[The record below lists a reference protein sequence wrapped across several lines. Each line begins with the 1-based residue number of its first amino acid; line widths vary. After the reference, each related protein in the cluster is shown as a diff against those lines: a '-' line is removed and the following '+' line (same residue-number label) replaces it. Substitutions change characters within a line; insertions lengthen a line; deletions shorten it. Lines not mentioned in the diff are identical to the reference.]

1 MTNAPDFEQMT
12 AAQKANAEVVMAL
25 MRTSFEGMQR
35 LAELNMA
42 ATREFFNNSVSR
54 ANTLLAAKDVNE
66 MAALNQQLA
75 APNFDKAMEYSRS
88 VYDLVAQM
96 QKDMTSVMEAQY
108 SQFKKGA
115 SEAIDKSRGAPV
127 GGDVFAAAM
136 KTMLE
141 QTNKAFEGMN
151 AVARQMTEIAD
162 ANMKAANAATSKA
175 VSAAAKGGAK
185 K

>member
-1 MTNAPDFEQMT
+1 MSSTPDFEQMT
-12 AAQKANAEVVMAL
+12 AAQKANAEVVTAL
-25 MRTSFEGMQR
+25 MRSSFEGMQR

-42 ATREFFNNSVSR
+42 ATREFFDQSVNR
-54 ANTLLAAKDVNE
+54 ANTLLSAKDVND
-66 MAALNQQLA
+66 MASLNQQLA
-75 APNFDKAMEYSRS
+75 APNFEKAMEYSRS
-88 VYDLVAQM
+88 VYDLIASM
-96 QKDMTSVMEAQY
+96 QKDVTTVLEAQY

-115 SEAIDKSRGAPV
+115 SQAIDKSKSAPV

-136 KTMLE
+136 KSMLD

-151 AVARQMTEIAD
+151 AVARQMAELAD

-175 VSAAAKGGAK
+175 INATTKAAGK